1 MEKELTYN
9 ERTEDECDRIVADE
23 AYKEYIRSDKES
35 NPITELW
42 EELNI

>member
-1 MEKELTYN
+1 MEKESVYN
-9 ERTEDECDRIVADE
+9 ERLEDECDQIVADE
-23 AYKEYIRSDKES
+23 AYREYIRSGKES